1 MHENVNVKRNLAKK
15 WPYMSEN
22 MSGDLVIGGK
32 SAIAEIAGR
41 IRWNAQG
48 WPVPEG
54 QEDDR
59 VLQKC
64 YSWLAW
70 QDLPLAMV
78 PEDDSEFD
86 EFVSSNIFLKISFDG
101 RDLND
106 LGFVTREYV
115 ETFGRRSNVTFVP
128 AAFGAEKML
137 SRLKAFNFSREG

>member
-1 MHENVNVKRNLAKK
+1 
-15 WPYMSEN
+15 MSEEN
-22 MSGDLVIGGK
+22 MNGDLTIDGK
-32 SAIAEIAGR
+32 GIIAEIAGR
-41 IRWNAQG
+41 IRWTAQG

-59 VLQKC
+59 ALQKC
-64 YSWLAW
+64 YSWLAV

-78 PEDDSEFD
+78 PENDSEFD
-86 EFVSSNIFLKISFDG
+86 EFVSSNIFLKICLDG

-115 ETFGRRSNVTFVP
+115 ETFGRRSNVNFVP
-128 AAFGAEKML
+128 AAFGAKKML

>member
-1 MHENVNVKRNLAKK
+1 MCEDMYGNLT
-15 WPYMSEN
+15 
-22 MSGDLVIGGK
+22 IGGK
-32 SAIAEIAGR
+32 SIIAEIAER
-41 IRWNAQG
+41 ISWTAQG

-54 QEDDR
+54 REDDR
-59 VLQKC
+59 ALQKC

-78 PEDDSEFD
+78 PENEIEFD

-101 RDLND
+101 RDLNG

-115 ETFGRRSNVTFVP
+115 ETFGKRSGVTFVP

-137 SRLKAFNFSREG
+137 SQLKAFKFSLEGRQ

>member
-1 MHENVNVKRNLAKK
+1 
-15 WPYMSEN
+15 MSEEMDVN
-22 MSGDLVIGGK
+22 LTTVGK
-32 SAIAEIAGR
+32 SFIAEIAER
-41 IRWNAQG
+41 IRWTAQG

-54 QEDDR
+54 REDDL

-70 QDLPLAMV
+70 QDLPLARV
-78 PEDDSEFD
+78 PENDSYFD

-115 ETFGRRSNVTFVP
+115 ETFDQRSDVTFVP
-128 AAFGAEKML
+128 AAFGAKKML
-137 SRLKAFNFSREG
+137 SRLKVFSFSLAR

>member
-1 MHENVNVKRNLAKK
+1 
-15 WPYMSEN
+15 MSEDMN
-22 MSGDLVIGGK
+22 GDLTIGDMNV
-32 SAIAEIAGR
+32 IAEIAER
-41 IRWNAQG
+41 ISWTAQG

-54 QEDDR
+54 REDDR
-59 VLQKC
+59 ALQKC
-64 YSWLAW
+64 YSWLAV

-78 PEDDSEFD
+78 PENDSEFD

-128 AAFGAEKML
+128 AAFGAKKML